1 MLRFGARIDLR
12 KLDDIQPTKQV
23 EEKRDEFKRKER
35 EAEKRVEEYNQKLL
49 LAKQKLLAE
58 KKANTDVLTRITE
71 LGKQQMKLNKNLDST
86 NKQLFVAILF
96 TIYFLTAFTLIQK
109 EENEDKTT
117 SLTKEKGHLYELV
130 KFLSKEIEDLK
141 TEIQLFKRKGKH
153 Q

>member
-35 EAEKRVEEYNQKLL
+35 EAERRVEEYNQKLL
-49 LAKQKLLAE
+49 LAKQKLLSE

-86 NKQLFVAILF
+86 NKQIFVSILHLIFNFSLLIICYRKKKMKTRLLLLAKKKAICM
-96 TIYFLTAFTLIQK
+96 
-109 EENEDKTT
+109 N
-117 SLTKEKGHLYELV
+117 SLNS
-130 KFLSKEIEDLK
+130 FR
-141 TEIQLFKRKGKH
+141 RK
-153 Q
+153 